1 MMKTIATFLMST
13 ALLFGSVLYLSSN
26 TAVFAKEKAKK
37 VVASKV
43 MVTKNIPVTDFQK
56 LNVSGCADVT
66 FVQEAGAPHVEVFTS
81 DNIVDL
87 LDIYVRRGTLYVG
100 FKSNV
105 SVSVKKLEV
114 RVTAETLT
122 DVSLSGSGDV
132 EIKKGLRLSDDLN
145 ISLTGSGD
153 VEIGNTTCRHLN
165 ISLTGSGDVK
175 MGKVSSEN
183 TEIGIVGSGDVS
195 LKGTPCEAVYSVSGS
210 GDINAKT
217 YKAHNVSARIIGSG
231 DITCYAEE
239 HLEARVSGSGEIGY
253 KGFPTLDAS
262 KKGVKRL

>member
-1 MMKTIATFLMST
+1 MKTIATFLMST

-132 EIKKGLRLSDDLN
+132 
-145 ISLTGSGD
+145 
-153 VEIGNTTCRHLN
+153 
-165 ISLTGSGDVK
+165 K

-195 LKGTPCEAVYSVSGS
+195 LKGTTCEAVYSVSGS
-210 GDINAKT
+210 GDINAKN

>member
-1 MMKTIATFLMST
+1 MKGIVKYLTGA
-13 ALLFGSVLYLSSN
+13 ALLLACLFGPANGHSAY
-26 TAVFAKEKAKK
+26 AKDNKAKK

-43 MVTKNIPVTDFQK
+43 MVTEEIPVTDFRK
-56 LNVSGCADVT
+56 ISVSGCADVT
-66 FVQEAGAPHVEVFTS
+66 FVQQPGTPHVEVFTS
-81 DNIVDL
+81 DNIVEL

-100 FKSNV
+100 FKSSV
-105 SVSVKKLEV
+105 KVSVKKLEV
-114 RVTAETLT
+114 RITAEALT
-122 DVSLSGSGDV
+122 DITLSGSGDV
-132 EIKKGLRLSDDLN
+132 VIKKGLRLSDDLN

-153 VEIGNTTCRHLN
+153 VEMGNTTCRHLN

-175 MGKVSSEN
+175 MGKVTSES

-195 LKGTPCEAVYSVSGS
+195 LKGATYEATYSVSGS
-210 GDINAKT
+210 GDIDAKNH
-217 YKAHNVSARIIGSG
+217 KANNVSARVIGSG
-231 DITCYAEE
+231 DIACYAEE